1 MQQATGRTQSRSRIC
16 SIALGSLLAIGLS
29 YPAIA
34 QVSTL
39 QQQLA
44 IPLNN
49 GTRQPS
55 REEADRLTALGRTQA
70 HQGQLPEA
78 IQVWQQALQRYQALT
93 DMEAEAVVY
102 GYLATAYFDL
112 GQYRAAEDALRRQVA
127 LARYHRDAPAEI
139 DSLNGLGRI
148 LAARDGGIP
157 GAAQVYQEAFHL
169 AQRVGSPEGMTL
181 SQDSL
186 GQLALKQG
194 DMDSAKRYLEGALF
208 TSRQAAEPVRTAG
221 AVNTLGDLHRLSGRY
236 SEAWIAYNNAIRLS
250 QNYDDRPNQ
259 FRAIDGMI
267 ALTLAQ
273 RNLAQTETRLR
284 ERLTLAQAVKNR
296 HQALLTHQALGRF
309 YDLLGHGEQ
318 AKQSYHY
325 AKRLAE
331 EMGNVDQANLLQ
343 LWIMGFERAQ
353 RAPNHP

>member
-1 MQQATGRTQSRSRIC
+1 MRQATGRTQSRRQIW
-16 SIALGSLLAIGLS
+16 SIVLGGLLAIGVNS
-29 YPAIA
+29 PATA

-49 GTRQPS
+49 GTRMPS
-55 REEADRLTALGRTQA
+55 RAEADHLTALGRTQA
-70 HQGQLPEA
+70 NQGQLPEA
-78 IQVWQQALQRYQALT
+78 IQTWQQALQRYQALT
-93 DMEAEAVVY
+93 DMEAEAAVY

-112 GQYRAAEDALRRQVA
+112 GQFRAAEDAVRRQVA
-127 LARYHRDAPAEI
+127 LARYRRDAQAEI
-139 DSLNGLGRI
+139 DGLNGLGRI
-148 LAARDGGIP
+148 LAVRDGGIP

-186 GQLALKQG
+186 GQLALLQG
-194 DMDSAKRYLEGALF
+194 DMASAKRYLDGALF

-221 AVNTLGDLHRLSGRY
+221 AVNTLGDWHRFQGHY
-236 SEAWIAYNNAIRLS
+236 SEAWMAYNNAIRLS
-250 QNYDDRPNQ
+250 QNYGDRANQ

-273 RNLAQTETRLR
+273 RNLAQTQTRLR
-284 ERLTLAQAVKNR
+284 ERLALAQAVNHPR
-296 HQALLTHQALGRF
+296 QALLTYQALGRF

-318 AKQSYHY
+318 AKQSYQS
-325 AKRLAE
+325 AKRLAAA
-331 EMGNVDQANLLQ
+331 MGNVDQANLLQ

-353 RAPNHP
+353 RAPHNP